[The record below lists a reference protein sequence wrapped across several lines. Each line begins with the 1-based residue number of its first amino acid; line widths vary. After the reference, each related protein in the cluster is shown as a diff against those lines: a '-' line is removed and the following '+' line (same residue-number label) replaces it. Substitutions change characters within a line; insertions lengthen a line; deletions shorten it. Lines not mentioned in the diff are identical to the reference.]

1 METSE
6 KSSFSKVP
14 PFKSYFPGC
23 QIPINGSFQLVS
35 PQYVMLS
42 PFTEHESLQS
52 KSLCKKW
59 HVRLGVEI
67 IRSLQEL
74 RVRGWNGGDVFGSML
89 NLKWFSIHLF
99 WAKKLLKTFIIS
111 KNIYH
116 RIFSTEISFRHA
128 LEWMI
133 NKKIKTLVQ
142 FPMVSYISKFWTLIL
157 FL

>member
-23 QIPINGSFQLVS
+23 QISIDGSFQLVS

-42 PFTEHESLQS
+42 PFTEHESLHS

-67 IRSLQEL
+67 IRSLQDL
-74 RVRGWNGGDVFGSML
+74 RVRGSNGGCLWFHAQFKMVFNPFVLS
-89 NLKWFSIHLF
+89 K
-99 WAKKLLKTFIIS
+99 KTF

-116 RIFSTEISFRHA
+116 
-128 LEWMI
+128 L
-133 NKKIKTLVQ
+133 
-142 FPMVSYISKFWTLIL
+142 
-157 FL
+157 